1 MYTHIQVA
9 DRWLN
14 VRLELLGNTVVLL
27 SALLSV
33 RAATQGRLV
42 AGLAGLAITNALS
55 VTGLLNWAVRCY
67 AETETMMNSVEVRN
81 CQMCNRHMHDCY
93 NRVLEACGCALR
105 R

>member
-1 MYTHIQVA
+1 MHALQVA

-67 AETETMMNSVEVRN
+67 AETETMMNSVEVTVKSVTVAILTAVIVTAK
-81 CQMCNRHMHDCY
+81 
-93 NRVLEACGCALR
+93 VLHCRFGLM
-105 R
+105 